1 MRKVIYYDE
10 KYCINLIKSALSPN
24 GKNDGINKCAIKK
37 HILAKLE
44 QIKEIYGVSHQ
55 DIYSEIC
62 FNFLRKSVITKINN
76 KKGCP
81 ATFILHYVFNQL
93 RNIER
98 SCARGTFEKMH
109 KNCDAM
115 DNIAFHLEDLND
127 DGKWIPELT
136 DYDDPESL
144 LIAQQTLHQLQDL
157 LGEAV
162 LSVLLGDLTMDEYCS
177 ITGISRRPFYKRLS
191 RSKQLFEE
199 LLGSNSA

>member
-1 MRKVIYYDE
+1 MRKAIYYDE
-10 KYCINLIKSALSPN
+10 NYCINLIKSALSPN

-44 QIKEIYGVSHQ
+44 HIKEIYGVSHQ

-62 FNFLRKSVITKINN
+62 FNFLCKSVITKIKN

-115 DNIAFHLEDLND
+115 DNIAFRFEDLND

-136 DYDDPESL
+136 DYDNPESL

-157 LGEAV
+157 LGEAE

-177 ITGISRRPFYKRLS
+177 ITGISRRSFFRKLS

-199 LLGSNSA
+199 LLGSDSV